1 MLIGLEEEHVHR
13 TVECLRADLLEL
25 VDLEIRVDAL
35 VDVVAELVV
44 PVDKNAGTGLSD
56 KRIISTFFKTGFVI
70 CSPCGT

>member
-44 PVDKNAGTGLSD
+44 PVDENAGT
-56 KRIISTFFKTGFVI
+56 
-70 CSPCGT
+70 